1 MFHDIIWHNNGYDVA
16 SNIHVDVTMTND
28 VIMFTYHDV
37 TMHDDVVMNHMYY
50 VLLLAVIT
58 VNQYQI
64 NNSMAWK
71 QVVHWFL

>member
-1 MFHDIIWHNNGYDVA
+1 
-16 SNIHVDVTMTND
+16 MTND

-64 NNSMAWK
+64 NNSMA
-71 QVVHWFL
+71 